1 MDYDALV
8 TFAQEHFTDGLALVI
23 GSGLSA
29 AEGIPG
35 MSALATHL
43 SNGAGLLTETAATL
57 WYQIKAVLDAGGGLE
72 AALLEHAQPLNLD
85 RMRAATAGGT
95 WRNWDDNRLTFKRRF
110 GESAC
115 LPSEVLNG
123 FGGVLRLRGVHAN
136 EPDGVALALN
146 PNLDGISIN
155 HSLDVGGNWIKLG
168 AGNQAHESADK
179 HGESGHL
186 GPEWKG
192 QGQAPSSLIV

>member
-57 WYQIKAVLDAGGGLE
+57 WCQIKAVLDAGGGLE

-95 WRNWDDNRLTFKRRF
+95 WRNWDDNLISPCHKAATGKGYASVYGRIEWDTPSPTITTQFFGFGNGRF
-110 GESAC
+110 GHLAGEAGSQPVTRL
-115 LPSEVLNG
+115 LPIG
-123 FGGVLRLRGVHAN
+123 
-136 EPDGVALALN
+136 
-146 PNLDGISIN
+146 
-155 HSLDVGGNWIKLG
+155 
-168 AGNQAHESADK
+168 
-179 HGESGHL
+179 GHL
-186 GPEWKG
+186 TKRKKSY
-192 QGQAPSSLIV
+192 AKAD